1 MKEKTNIYF
10 DQIKAKYAVDRTVSH
25 KLHLQACEYL
35 PGGDTRTATFFLPFP
50 NFIEYGKGA
59 YLYDVDGHKLLDFQ
73 NNYTALIHGHG
84 HPQTVEAVQKQIA
97 LGSAYAAPFE
107 KQIELSAL
115 LTERFPGIDLIRY
128 TNSGTEAN
136 MNALRIARAYTG
148 KAKILKTEGGYHGT
162 TDVFEASVDPN
173 IKKAGTLDQIK
184 VIPESRGVSANAL
197 KDVLVVPF
205 NDIERTR
212 KVIEAHYDEIA
223 CVIIEP
229 IMGSAGQITPDI
241 AYLKFLR
248 EITTKYNIVLIFD
261 EVVTNRLSLGGAQKY
276 YGIIPD
282 LTTLGKV
289 IGGGTPVGAFGGK
302 REIMELYDPRNKQ
315 MYHSGTFNGNA
326 VTMAAGLATMQ
337 AYDQAAVD
345 HLQGIFPTQ
354 GSNLG
359 FLMCPALAGSFF
371 TTSAAVDHVNGL
383 GDLFANEVLKVYDR
397 LGLDM
402 QVLGAG
408 SIRNILFTN
417 KEVKQYR
424 DVAAAH
430 EELNKILYLDLLTK
444 GVFDAER
451 GMFCMSTAM
460 TRDDILFGT
469 AMIEEA
475 LKDMLPIIQEEAPE
489 LIK

>member
-10 DQIKAKYAVDRTVSH
+10 DQIKAKYAADRTVSH

-107 KQIELSAL
+107 KQIALSAL

-212 KVIEAHYDEIA
+212 KVIEEHYDEIA

-241 AYLKFLR
+241 EYLKFLR

-276 YGIIPD
+276 YGITPD

-345 HLQGIFPTQ
+345 H
-354 GSNLG
+354 
-359 FLMCPALAGSFF
+359 
-371 TTSAAVDHVNGL
+371 VNGL
-383 GDLFANEVLKVYDR
+383 GDLFAEEVLKVYDR

-424 DVAAAH
+424 DVASAH

-475 LKDMLPIIQEEAPE
+475 LKDMLPIIEEEAPE

>member
-10 DQIKAKYAVDRTVSH
+10 DQIKAKYAADRTVSH

-212 KVIEAHYDEIA
+212 KVIEEHYDEIA

-276 YGIIPD
+276 YGITPD

-337 AYDQAAVD
+337 AYDQ
-345 HLQGIFPTQ
+345 
-354 GSNLG
+354 
-359 FLMCPALAGSFF
+359 
-371 TTSAAVDHVNGL
+371 AAVDHVNGL